1 MLIRLTVLSVMAA
14 VAMASDNLVTLSH
27 TDGNSE
33 IDGAYVNGAV
43 FTITDKAK
51 RYIIENQG
59 SMTEQYTLQS
69 ITLNGVYMH
78 NPNETELVDTYP
90 VYLYIINENDSV
102 LGISE
107 LVEVKSYKKDGFVT
121 DYITTNYTFSFNSDI
136 TLTHGGQY
144 NILFKQTDNAF
155 DSATGKV
162 DYFTAPRY
170 LDSKMFLSDL
180 QGEATEWGLIDQ
192 IGAPLSGYNSW
203 GFSMSIELSPVV
215 PEPSTA
221 TLSLIALIA
230 AATSRRRR

>member
-1 MLIRLTVLSVMAA
+1 MLSVMAA

-43 FTITDKAK
+43 FTITDKPK

-59 SMTEQYTLQS
+59 GMTEQYTLQS

-107 LVEVKSYKKDGFVT
+107 LVEVKAYKKDGIIT
-121 DYITTNYTFSFNSDI
+121 DNITANYTFSFNSDI
-136 TLTHGGQY
+136 TLTCGAQY
-144 NILFKQTDNAF
+144 NVLFKQTDTAF
-155 DSATGKV
+155 NTETGKV
-162 DYFTAPRY
+162 DYYTAPRY

-180 QGEATEWGLIDQ
+180 QGDATEWGLIDQ
-192 IGAPLSGYNSW
+192 LGEPLSGYNSW
-203 GFSMSIELSPVV
+203 GFSMSIELSPIV
-215 PEPSTA
+215 PEPATA
-221 TLSLIALIA
+221 TLSLIALM
-230 AATSRRRR
+230 ATASHRRRR